1 MEDYGAETYGERI
14 AGVYDELYADH
25 DPAAITLLNRLAG
38 GGRALELGIGTGRIA
53 LPLKQS
59 GLQVSGI
66 DASESM
72 VARLHAKRGGKL
84 IHVTQG
90 DFADVPV
97 TGKYA
102 LIYVLFNTFYQLLTQ
117 DDQVRCM
124 TNVASHLEP
133 QGAFV
138 IEAFVPDLSRFSGGQ
153 AVRAVDIRQDRVQL
167 DVSQHD
173 SVRQRITSQHMFFE
187 ESGLRLYPVEI
198 RYVWPSELDLMAR
211 LAGLVLKQRW
221 GDWHAGEF
229 TAASGKHISVYG
241 RP

>member
-1 MEDYGAETYGERI
+1 MDEYRPETYGERI
-14 AGVYDELYADH
+14 ADVYDELYAEY
-25 DPAAITLLNRLAG
+25 DPAAISLLSQLAG

-53 LPLKQS
+53 VPLKQA
-59 GLQVSGI
+59 GVEVRGI

-72 VARLHAKRGGKL
+72 VARLHAKAGGEG
-84 IHVTQG
+84 IQVTPG

-97 TGKYA
+97 AGTYA

-117 DDQVRCM
+117 EDQVRCM
-124 TNVASHLEP
+124 INVANHLGP

-138 IEAFVPDLSRFSGGQ
+138 IEAFVPDLSRFSGDQ
-153 AVRAVDIRQDRVQL
+153 AVRAVDIRKDRVQL

-173 SVRQRITSQHMFFE
+173 FVRQRITSEHMFFE
-187 ESGLRLYPVEI
+187 ARGLRLYPVEL

-221 GDWHAGEF
+221 GDWGGGEF
-229 TAASGKHISVYG
+229 TASSDKHISVYG